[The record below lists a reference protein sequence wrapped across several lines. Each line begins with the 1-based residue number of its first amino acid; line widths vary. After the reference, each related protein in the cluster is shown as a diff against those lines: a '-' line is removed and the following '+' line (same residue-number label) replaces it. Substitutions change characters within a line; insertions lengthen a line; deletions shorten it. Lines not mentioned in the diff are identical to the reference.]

1 MKIAI
6 IGQAAFGKD
15 VLTALVNKNENDQ
28 NNIHKV
34 RLSKFFLIRVMWIFL
49 GSLFVTL
56 GTIGVFVPGLPT
68 TVFLIIAAA
77 CYIRSS
83 EKLYNWLIS
92 NKTFGP
98 LIKDYREGK
107 GMPKKAKVLALSMI
121 TIFAGSSSIF
131 LIDNPPIQILVGI
144 LGIIGFWYV
153 GFRVPTNKSA

>member
-1 MKIAI
+1 M
-6 IGQAAFGKD
+6 
-15 VLTALVNKNENDQ
+15 VNKNENDQ

-83 EKLYNWLIS
+83 EKLYNWLIN

-153 GFRVPTNKSA
+153 GFRVPTNKSV

>member
-1 MKIAI
+1 M
-6 IGQAAFGKD
+6 
-15 VLTALVNKNENDQ
+15 VNKNENDQ

-83 EKLYNWLIS
+83 EKLYNWLIN